1 MDEQIDK
8 IMKLVQANSVVA
20 KVYHQIFELERMAPR
35 PQPPKSAN
43 EPPSPHPNSAGEFT
57 ARGGSKANALPVFV
71 QLIHNT
77 VNDQLS
83 LLLIPNFAQ
92 FLTDSQVLLEN
103 IIEVKLDKDLAAN
116 DSNFV
121 LLQERYGV
129 RDQSSMMVTNVATLF
144 LSAEFRTLLC
154 NILHHLF

>member
-1 MDEQIDK
+1 M
-8 IMKLVQANSVVA
+8 
-20 KVYHQIFELERMAPR
+20 
-35 PQPPKSAN
+35 
-43 EPPSPHPNSAGEFT
+43 
-57 ARGGSKANALPVFV
+57 